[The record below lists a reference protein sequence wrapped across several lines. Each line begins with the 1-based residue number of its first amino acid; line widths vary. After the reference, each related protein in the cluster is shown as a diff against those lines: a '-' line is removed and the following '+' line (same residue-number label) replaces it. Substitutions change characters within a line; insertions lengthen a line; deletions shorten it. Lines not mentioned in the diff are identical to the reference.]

1 MRELKLYEAPPF
13 SPREALRYARA
24 SASSP
29 RLDELMF
36 DCLAECEGVLN
47 YKIAYC
53 ELSFTI
59 IGDFCDFG
67 AFSVRSRALSEN
79 LASAKK
85 VILFVA
91 SVGARIDRLIEK
103 YERISPLRAL
113 MVSAIGS
120 ERVEALADAFMA
132 SAVEITEAHLTAWRA
147 EWAAIESV
155 VAELYP
161 TLEGLKE
168 DSEAIAALLAEG
180 KYVMHHSRKYNRLY
194 APHYRIVSRKEY
206 EKLKTILK

>member
-1 MRELKLYEAPPF
+1 MREIKLYEAPPF
-13 SPREALRYARA
+13 SPREALRYART
-24 SASSP
+24 SVSSP
-29 RLDELMF
+29 QLDELLF

-59 IGDFCDFG
+59 IGDLCDFG

-120 ERVEALADAFMA
+120 ERVEALADAFSRDMEKKYGM
-132 SAVEITEAHLTAWRA
+132 SALKRFSPGYSDLPLDVQRDIFTCLAPEKDMGLYLGDSLLMTPTK
-147 EWAAIESV
+147 SV
-155 VAELYP
+155 SAFL
-161 TLEGLKE
+161 GLK
-168 DSEAIAALLAEG
+168 
-180 KYVMHHSRKYNRLY
+180 
-194 APHYRIVSRKEY
+194 
-206 EKLKTILK
+206 